1 MRGDPPSD
9 VYRTSAVHIQQHE
22 TIEFLKIGDPPSDVK
37 SIDPQSDPPCDV
49 YVTRGRGTLKHV
61 TEGFKLFEHSLISK
75 SHGFHVALY

>member
-49 YVTRGRGTLKHV
+49 YVTRGRG
-61 TEGFKLFEHSLISK
+61 HSNMLWKVSSYSSK
-75 SHGFHVALY
+75 A

>member
-49 YVTRGRGTLKHV
+49 YVTSRWIRYLSQK
-61 TEGFKLFEHSLISK
+61 KLF
-75 SHGFHVALY
+75 